1 MDPMH
6 PAAPVARPRP
16 TAVTVSSYLL
26 YAVAAVTLLN
36 AVLALSF
43 VGRTADVY
51 RDAYAGSPAAGTE
64 GLIVAASVITAV
76 VYVLFAVGLVVLAL
90 FNNRGR
96 NPARITTWVVG
107 GISLCCSGLVLGG
120 NAMTGSF
127 NMPGCR
133 TRRRCSGG
141 STRRC
146 RPGSARSPRRSA
158 WSPCWPSWRR

>member
-127 NMPGCR
+127 NM
-133 TRRRCSGG
+133 
-141 STRRC
+141 
-146 RPGSARSPRRSA
+146 
-158 WSPCWPSWRR
+158 